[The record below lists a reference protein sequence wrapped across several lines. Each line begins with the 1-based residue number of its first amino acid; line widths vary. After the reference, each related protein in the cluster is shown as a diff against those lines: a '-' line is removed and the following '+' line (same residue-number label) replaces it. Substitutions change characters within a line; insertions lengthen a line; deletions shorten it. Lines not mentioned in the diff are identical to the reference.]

1 MNYIVKIINGK
12 PGDIIESKGYVGN
25 IPSSLIKNVIG
36 INLNKNQINSIEK
49 NFERL
54 KKKYNGKKLINEIYK
69 NSLNIDLKFD
79 IFDIT
84 KLIINSEKGS
94 RKPES
99 IGLNKNHSFYNA
111 ILNKY
116 WSCLMITNST
126 NDKINEIINE
136 YDLKNFGSYENP
148 IRRADYIYMED
159 FKTGDILYYKNKQ
172 DITYS
177 FDERNNKLIQTYITY
192 EEGEYAFIYIKGE
205 GFVGINI
212 GNDGLKNTKDD
223 RNEFS
228 AKYYKDNNL
237 SVYEYYD
244 NSNEEILEIGNLQSL
259 FGKDYYVILRPSL
272 CYDFRDKN
280 NNKRTIIFVIIFVAF
295 VLFIGILI
303 LCKYF
308 KMKKNGKE
316 FNLINLKHELL
327 FKNKTNN
334 N

>member
-1 MNYIVKIINGK
+1 
-12 PGDIIESKGYVGN
+12 
-25 IPSSLIKNVIG
+25 
-36 INLNKNQINSIEK
+36 
-49 NFERL
+49 
-54 KKKYNGKKLINEIYK
+54 
-69 NSLNIDLKFD
+69 
-79 IFDIT
+79 
-84 KLIINSEKGS
+84 
-94 RKPES
+94 
-99 IGLNKNHSFYNA
+99 
-111 ILNKY
+111 
-116 WSCLMITNST
+116 MITNST

-159 FKTGDILYYKNKQ
+159 FKAGDILYYKNKQ

-177 FDERNNKLIQTYITY
+177 FDERNNKLIQTHITY
-192 EEGEYAFIYIKGE
+192 EEGEYAFIYIEGK

-212 GNDGLKNTKDD
+212 GNNRLKNTKDD

-244 NSNEEILEIGNLQSL
+244 NSNDEILEIGNLQSL